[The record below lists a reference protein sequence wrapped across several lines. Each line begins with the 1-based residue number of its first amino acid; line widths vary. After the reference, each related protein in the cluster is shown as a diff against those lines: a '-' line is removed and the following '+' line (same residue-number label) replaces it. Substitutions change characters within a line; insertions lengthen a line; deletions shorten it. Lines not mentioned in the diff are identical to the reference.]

1 MAKNS
6 NTINY
11 TYKSVKR
18 IVSSYLKLYICTFIT
33 NDFYIK
39 LIKMQNKGLIKLFA
53 ILFGLV
59 SLYQLSF
66 TWFTNG
72 VEDKAKMYAESK
84 SDNGKEM
91 ADLERLYL
99 DSIAN
104 KPVIDLGFVQFSYGD
119 IKDKELNLGLDL
131 KGGINAILQVS
142 VKDILI
148 GLSNDSKNPV
158 FNEALAKA
166 TDRQK
171 NSDDTFL
178 NLFFDEFEKLSAG
191 TVKLSD
197 PSIFGNKSLREKIN
211 FKLTD
216 NEVKPIIEAEI
227 TGSVNTAFEVLR
239 SRIDKFGVTQPNIQR
254 IGNSGRILIELPG
267 AKDIDRVKKLLQST
281 AELQFWEVYS
291 NQETANFFYQANSVI
306 ENLLKETEEENTETA
321 STKENLTDLLGEVSD
336 SIAKKEVKNLFS
348 VLTPSIPQSENQ
360 VSSVIGTAKVADT
373 AAVNKYLAMRE
384 VRALLSNEMKY
395 AKFLWD
401 SKPFS
406 ATITGTNEN
415 TDLIYLYGIKSN
427 REDIAPIEGDVIDDA
442 SQEYGQTGKPEVSM
456 TMNAGGSRL
465 WGKMTTENVGKFVAV
480 VLDDYVY
487 TAPSV
492 NTAITNGRTSI
503 SGGSMT
509 VSEAQDISNVL
520 KAGKLPAAAHI
531 IQSEVVGP
539 SLGQQAIDSSLTS
552 FGLALLI
559 VLAWMMF
566 YYGKAGAFANIALA
580 ANLLFIF
587 GILTAFGA
595 VLTLPGIAGIILT
608 IGMSVDANVII
619 FERIKEELGSG
630 KGLKASVEHGFSY
643 KGAFSA
649 ILDANIT
656 SMLTG
661 IILYVFGTGPV
672 KGFAYTLMVGIV
684 TSLFSAIFIT
694 RLLIDWYASKGKL
707 FTFNSSITKNW
718 FANIDVE
725 FLKKRKIAYV
735 ISGILIIVSLGSLFT
750 NGLNYGVDFVGGRSY
765 IVKFDK
771 TTSATEV
778 ANTLKD
784 VFGSAPEVKTYGE
797 ASQLKITTK
806 YKIEEEGNHIDD
818 EVQDLL
824 FAGLKPYISSD
835 LTMDEFK
842 PGYDGDKKVG
852 IMSSIK
858 VEPTI
863 ADDIKTAAGWA
874 ILGSLLVIFLYIL
887 FRFRK
892 WQYSLGAVAALF
904 HDVIIVIGVFSLF
917 YKVLPFDMEIGQSF
931 IAAIL
936 TVLGYS
942 INDTVIVFDR
952 IREFA
957 GIHKTW
963 KFSTVIDKALSTTLG
978 RTINTSLTTLVVLVA
993 IFLFGGDSIKGFM
1006 FALIVG
1012 IIVGTYSSLFIAS
1025 PILHDTVKK
1034 LDKKK

>member
-1 MAKNS
+1 
-6 NTINY
+6 
-11 TYKSVKR
+11 
-18 IVSSYLKLYICTFIT
+18 
-33 NDFYIK
+33 
-39 LIKMQNKGLIKLFA
+39 MQNKGLIKLFA

-84 SDNGKEM
+84 SEDGKEI
-91 ADLERLYL
+91 ANLERAYL
-99 DSIAN
+99 DSVAN
-104 KPVIDLGFVQFSYGD
+104 KPVIDLGFAQFSYND

-148 GLSNDSKNPV
+148 GLSNESKNPV

-166 TDRQK
+166 TEAQRSSDRTYL
-171 NSDDTFL
+171 D
-178 NLFFDEFEKLSAG
+178 LFFDEFEKASNG

-216 NEVKPIIEAEI
+216 AEVMPIIEDEV

-291 NQETANFFYQANSVI
+291 NQETANFFFAANTVV
-306 ENLLKETEEENTETA
+306 ENILKTETEEEDTITA
-321 STKENLTDLLGEVSD
+321 KDDLDDLLGEVSD
-336 SIAKKEVKNLFS
+336 SLNVTPTKNLFS
-348 VLTPSIPQSENQ
+348 VLSPSIPQSQNQ
-360 VSSVIGTAKVADT
+360 ISSVIGTAKVLDT
-373 AAVNKYLAMRE
+373 AKVNSYLALRE
-384 VRALLSNEMKY
+384 VRSLLSNEMKY

-401 SKPFS
+401 AKSFTS
-406 ATITGTNEN
+406 TTATGESVE
-415 TDLIYLYGIKSN
+415 LIYLYGIKSN
-427 REDIAPIEGDVIDDA
+427 REDVAPIEGDVIEDA
-442 SQEYGQTGKPEVSM
+442 SQEYGQTGSPEVSM
-456 TMNAGGSRL
+456 TMNAAGSRL

-492 NTAITNGRTSI
+492 NTAITSGRTSI

-509 VSEAQDISNVL
+509 VEEAQDIANVL

-531 IQSEVVGP
+531 IQSEIVGP
-539 SLGQQAIDSSLTS
+539 SLGQKAIDSSLSS
-552 FGLALLI
+552 FALALLL
-559 VLAWMMF
+559 VLIWMIF
-566 YYGKAGAFANIALA
+566 YYGKAGAFADVALA
-580 ANLLFIF
+580 VNLLFIF

-619 FERIKEELGSG
+619 FERIKEELIKG
-630 KGLKASVEHGFSY
+630 KGLKASISHGFSF
-643 KGAFSA
+643 KGALSA
-649 ILDANIT
+649 IIDANIT
-656 SMLTG
+656 TMLTG

-684 TSLFSAIFIT
+684 TSLFTAIFIT
-694 RLLIDWYASKGKL
+694 RLLIDWYAAKGKL
-707 FTFNSSITKNW
+707 FTFDTNITKNW
-718 FANIDVE
+718 FHRIDIE
-725 FLKKRKIAYV
+725 FLRKRKIAY
-735 ISGILIIVSLGSLFT
+735 IFSGTLIVVGLISLFT
-750 NGLNYGVDFVGGRSY
+750 NGLNYGVDFVGGRTY
-765 IVKFDK
+765 VVKFDK
-771 TTSATEV
+771 ATNASEV
-778 ANTLKD
+778 SETLKD
-784 VFGSAPEVKTYGE
+784 AFGSAPEVKTYGE

-806 YKIEEEGNHIDD
+806 YKIEEEASSHIDD
-818 EVQDLL
+818 EVQSLL
-824 FAGLKPYISSD
+824 FNGLKKYYSKD
-835 LTMDEFK
+835 LTLEQFK
-842 PGYDGDKKVG
+842 PGYDGVGKVG

-874 ILGSLLVIFLYIL
+874 ILGSLLITFLYIL

-892 WQYSLGAVAALF
+892 WQFSLGAVAAVF
-904 HDVIIVIGVFSLF
+904 HDVLIVLAIFSLL
-917 YKVLPFDMEIGQSF
+917 YKILPFDMEIGQSF

-936 TVLGYS
+936 TVVGYS
-942 INDTVIVFDR
+942 LNDTVVIFDR
-952 IREFA
+952 IREFT
-957 GIHKTW
+957 GIHTSW
-963 KFSTVIDKALSTTLG
+963 KFSEVVDKALSSTLG
-978 RTINTSLTTLVVLVA
+978 RTINTSLTTLVVLLA

-1012 IIVGTYSSLFIAS
+1012 VVVGTYSSLFIAS
-1025 PILHDTVKK
+1025 PIMYDTVKK
-1034 LDKKK
+1034 LDSKK

>member
-1 MAKNS
+1 
-6 NTINY
+6 
-11 TYKSVKR
+11 
-18 IVSSYLKLYICTFIT
+18 
-33 NDFYIK
+33 
-39 LIKMQNKGLIKLFA
+39 MQNKGLIKLFA

-72 VEDKAKMYAESK
+72 VEDKAKEYAITRSN
-84 SDNGKEM
+84 DGKEI
-91 ADLERLYL
+91 AKLERAYL

-104 KPVIDLGFVQFSYGD
+104 KPVINLGFAKFSYND

-148 GLSNDSKNPV
+148 GLSNDSKNPI

-166 TDRQK
+166 TEAQK
-171 NSDDTFL
+171 SSDKTFL
-178 NLFFDEFEKLSAG
+178 DLFYTAFEEVSDG

-216 NEVKPIIEAEI
+216 EEVMPIIEAEV

-291 NQETANFFYQANSVI
+291 NQETANFFFAANSVV
-306 ENLLKETEEENTETA
+306 ENFLKKETKTDTA
-321 STKENLTDLLGEVSD
+321 VVKDDLEDLLGEVSD
-336 SIAKKEVKNLFS
+336 SLATKKVNNLFS
-348 VLTPSIPQSENQ
+348 VLTPSVPQSENQ
-360 VSSVIGTAKVADT
+360 ISSIIATAKVADT
-373 AAVNKYLAMRE
+373 AIVNSYLARKD
-384 VRALLSNEMKY
+384 VRATLSNEMKY

-401 SKPFS
+401 AKPFTS
-406 ATITGTNEN
+406 TVTITGESV
-415 TDLIYLYGIKSN
+415 DLIYLYGIKSN

-456 TMNAGGSRL
+456 TMNATGSRQ

-492 NTAITNGRTSI
+492 NTPITTGRTSI

-509 VSEAQDISNVL
+509 VEEAQDIANVL

-539 SLGQQAIDSSLTS
+539 SLGQKAIDSSMSS
-552 FGLALLI
+552 FALAVLL
-559 VLAWMMF
+559 VLVWMIF
-566 YYGKAGAFANIALA
+566 YYGKAGAFADVALA
-580 ANLLFIF
+580 VNILFIF

-619 FERIKEELGSG
+619 FERIKEELNKG
-630 KGLKASVEHGFSY
+630 KGLKASINHGFSF
-643 KGAFSA
+643 KGALSA
-649 ILDANIT
+649 IIDANIT
-656 SMLTG
+656 TMLTG
-661 IILYVFGTGPV
+661 VILYIFGTGPV

-684 TSLFSAIFIT
+684 TSLFTAIFIT
-694 RLLIDWYASKGKL
+694 RLLIDWYAAKGKL
-707 FTFNSSITKNW
+707 FTFNTNFTKNW
-718 FANIDVE
+718 FKDIDIE

-735 ISGILIIVSLGSLFT
+735 ISGIVILIGIGSLFT

-765 IVKFDK
+765 VVKFDK
-771 TTSATEV
+771 PTNPTDVRATLE
-778 ANTLKD
+778 N

-797 ASQLKITTK
+797 TSQLKVTTK
-806 YKIEEEGNHIDD
+806 YKIEEEGNHVDD
-818 EVQDLL
+818 EVQELL
-824 FAGLKPYISSD
+824 YNGLKQYLPEGLSLD
-835 LTMDEFK
+835 KFK
-842 PGYDGDKKVG
+842 PGYEGENKVG
-852 IMSSIK
+852 VMSSIK

-874 ILGSLLVIFLYIL
+874 ILGSLLVVFLYIL
-887 FRFRK
+887 LRFKK
-892 WQYSLGAVAALF
+892 WQYSLGAVVAVF
-904 HDVIIVIGVFSLF
+904 HDVLIVLALFSIF
-917 YKVLPFDMEIGQSF
+917 HNILPFDMEIGQSF

-936 TVLGYS
+936 TVVGYS
-942 INDTVIVFDR
+942 LNDTVVIFDR
-952 IREFA
+952 IREFT
-957 GIHKTW
+957 GIHTTW
-963 KFSTVIDKALSTTLG
+963 NFSTVVDKALSSTLG
-978 RTINTSLTTLVVLVA
+978 RTINTSLTTLVVMLA

-1006 FALIVG
+1006 FALIIGV
-1012 IIVGTYSSLFIAS
+1012 IVGTYSSLFIAS
-1025 PILHDTVKK
+1025 PLMYDTVKK
-1034 LDKKK
+1034 LDKKKK